1 MLKQL
6 FEVRAE
12 VDATGRAHPHY
23 AAATVYALVGAGSEE
38 EAQTKLRQDL
48 QADGYVLVSQQI
60 PVRRIDPATWSAYVA
75 EHWAAMASQLPD
87 GERLASLLQEE
98 FLLHLSFYPHE

>member
-1 MLKQL
+1 MKGL
-6 FEVRAE
+6 FEARAE

-23 AAATVYALVGAGSEE
+23 AVATVYALVGADSAL
-38 EAQTKLRQDL
+38 EAQEMLRQDL

-60 PVRRIDPATWSAYVA
+60 HVRRIDPPSWSAYVA
-75 EHWAAMASQLPD
+75 EHWAGMAKQLPD
-87 GERLASLLQEE
+87 REGIAHLLQAE